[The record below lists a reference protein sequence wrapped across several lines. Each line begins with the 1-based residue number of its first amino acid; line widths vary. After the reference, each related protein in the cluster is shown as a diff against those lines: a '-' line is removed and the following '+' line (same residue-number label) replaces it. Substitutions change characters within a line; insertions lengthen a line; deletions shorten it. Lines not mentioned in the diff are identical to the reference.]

1 MLATQLN
8 SLVHDNKIPQ
18 FSVIRVKKLVC
29 NQMAAQA
36 KRVVIVLE
44 LEVLQ
49 RGEQVGKKIGNPATI
64 GSDGKVPAAAGGS
77 NQNQN
82 PNAGA
87 AAKRPSDAQMG
98 GGAAKVPTQ
107 QAQVGGTRLSAYTPS
122 LPTYFTCLH
131 TSHAYILSAHLYT

>member
-1 MLATQLN
+1 MLSPLNSILARFRLLLNDGEYSNSFSMLATQLN

-64 GSDGKVPAAAGGS
+64 GSDGKVPA
-77 NQNQN
+77 
-82 PNAGA
+82 
-87 AAKRPSDAQMG
+87 D
-98 GGAAKVPTQ
+98 V
-107 QAQVGGTRLSAYTPS
+107 
-122 LPTYFTCLH
+122 
-131 TSHAYILSAHLYT
+131 SHERIDG